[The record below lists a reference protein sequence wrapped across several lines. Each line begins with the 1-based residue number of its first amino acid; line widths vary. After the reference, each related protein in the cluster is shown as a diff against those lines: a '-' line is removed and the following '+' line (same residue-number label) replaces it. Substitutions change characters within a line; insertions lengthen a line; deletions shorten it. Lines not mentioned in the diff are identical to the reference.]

1 MLRARPFTP
10 LAPLS
15 LGTLPACPRS
25 LVAAGSRTVFGTFQ
39 RANDTPE
46 PWCALA
52 AFSRPDVA
60 AFVPTTL
67 VARAVTVLPPVP
79 YFTPPAAPIGRVE
92 GHTVS
97 RLVAVF
103 PPQARGTGL
112 ARTSVA
118 ITLPAVD

>member
-1 MLRARPFTP
+1 M
-10 LAPLS
+10 
-15 LGTLPACPRS
+15 
-25 LVAAGSRTVFGTFQ
+25 AAGIRTVFGTFQ
-39 RANDTPE
+39 RAHDTPE

-52 AFSRPDVA
+52 AFSRPDVT
-60 AFVPTTL
+60 AFVPTPL

-79 YFTPPAAPIGRVE
+79 YFTPPAAPIGGVE
-92 GHTVS
+92 FHTVG

-103 PPQARGTGL
+103 PPQARSTGL